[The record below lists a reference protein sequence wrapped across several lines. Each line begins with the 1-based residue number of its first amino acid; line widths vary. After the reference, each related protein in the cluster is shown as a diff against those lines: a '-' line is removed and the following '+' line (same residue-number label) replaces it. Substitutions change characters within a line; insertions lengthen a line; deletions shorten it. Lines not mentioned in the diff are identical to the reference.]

1 MSAVLLS
8 ILVVLGST
16 VVAVAGM
23 LFVRQRFALDELRS
37 HHEVAGYLLSV
48 VGTLYAVLLG
58 LVVVDV
64 QSKHQQARMMEETE
78 ASAIADLFHI
88 VNAFP
93 DKPRNTIQQ
102 DLVHY
107 VSVVLDYEWSNA
119 ESPEKATLSTGP
131 VRDVWTVLNNYEPK
145 TSREQASYQ
154 QALATLTQIADS
166 RRFRIISARSNI
178 SPVLWGVLLSG
189 GILTILFTYF
199 FGLES
204 LRSHIIMT
212 SMLTVCISLNV
223 LLVVLYSNP
232 YRGDLQVQPS
242 GFKYDQHAFQEML
255 NERDPPK

>member
-1 MSAVLLS
+1 MAHPFQPRLCMSAVLLS

-64 QSKHQQARMMEETE
+64 HSKHQQARMMEETE

-102 DLVHY
+102 D
-107 VSVVLDYEWSNA
+107 
-119 ESPEKATLSTGP
+119 
-131 VRDVWTVLNNYEPK
+131 
-145 TSREQASYQ
+145 
-154 QALATLTQIADS
+154 
-166 RRFRIISARSNI
+166 
-178 SPVLWGVLLSG
+178 
-189 GILTILFTYF
+189 
-199 FGLES
+199 
-204 LRSHIIMT
+204 
-212 SMLTVCISLNV
+212 
-223 LLVVLYSNP
+223 
-232 YRGDLQVQPS
+232 
-242 GFKYDQHAFQEML
+242 
-255 NERDPPK
+255 